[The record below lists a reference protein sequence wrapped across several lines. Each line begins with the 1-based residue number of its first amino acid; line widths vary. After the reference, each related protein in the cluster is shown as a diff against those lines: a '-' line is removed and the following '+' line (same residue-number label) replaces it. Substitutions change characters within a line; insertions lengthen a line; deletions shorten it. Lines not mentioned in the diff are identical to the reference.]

1 MVAAYKEIPVACHTA
16 SDPFRPCFASWE
28 VDAVGG
34 SRFEVDVFSGM
45 TSPFTRASTA
55 CQKENPGDGLIFLV
69 SVFRLCVKCTC
80 SVSVG
85 SLVL

>member
-1 MVAAYKEIPVACHTA
+1 MV
-16 SDPFRPCFASWE
+16 
-28 VDAVGG
+28 G
-34 SRFEVDVFSGM
+34 SGCWTRVSGM
-45 TSPFTRASTA
+45 SEG
-55 CQKENPGDGLIFLV
+55 KPGDALIFLV